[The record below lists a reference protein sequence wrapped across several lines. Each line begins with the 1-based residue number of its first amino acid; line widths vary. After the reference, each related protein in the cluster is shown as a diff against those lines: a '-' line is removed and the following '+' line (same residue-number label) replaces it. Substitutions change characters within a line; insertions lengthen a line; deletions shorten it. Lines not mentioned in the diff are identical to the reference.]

1 MNSNYASRLVLA
13 FIAAISLLHPVSS
26 TAQAAYTPNVNNV
39 GLPSTGVFSG
49 GSIDSVQ
56 LQNGNLHVDIPL
68 LHLPGI
74 GMDTDIH
81 FVNDTQLFNTTQVT
95 YGSASSPQQ
104 WTQITMGRNGFAQVS
119 DPLSGVLKFGTHQ
132 ENWTCPAPVNGGYW
146 GGVFYYLNYMN
157 FTDPD
162 GTGHTFPVSG
172 YELGPGAPGS
182 GSNPDGEVGSCI
194 PGELISLDSYSQD
207 ATGYNLTLTG
217 AGSVVSL
224 TDKHGRQYTLG
235 GPGGSGMVGAWL
247 TPNPVTSPPPGG
259 TSEVVGPPIIQYSG
273 LAKVEDSNG
282 NMISVGA
289 LPSSPFYTQC
299 ESAYCF
305 TDTVGR
311 TIMETGS
318 SGFNMSL
325 VGEAYANEPQKISY
339 VDQTNTPRT
348 ISITYAPV
356 TIDLPLLCM
365 GNTGTCGVQI
375 GTPAAPVVTYLP
387 ASIMLQNGDTYTINY
402 LPDSLGEIS
411 SITLPTGGTISYMWG
426 GVTPIGSGIMGRQVL
441 SRTVTANGQSS
452 TWQFQYPVASVST
465 RTVTDPNMNDTA
477 YTFGSL
483 NANCGSPSPLVTQEV
498 SYNGSQSANNPIA
511 TKTIG
516 YTFYG
521 SYLANGTYL
530 PTSDILTWNSSGLT
544 TETDTTYDGAP
555 PAGASC
561 SGGPPTVTTKGNV
574 ASKVVYDYGSAG
586 SGTHGALL
594 SNTQYCYLYNPFGK
608 TQTCPAS
615 PNASLY
621 SAANIADRVSQ
632 VSVYNSASALVA
644 QTTTAY
650 DQFQQFPSW
659 QNSLMS
665 AGWTTNHDN
674 TNYGIGTTLRGLP
687 TSVSKCS
694 GPSSAPCTA
703 SITTFADYNILGQPT
718 MTVDGKVFPT
728 SYTYSNSAAPLNV
741 DSGAAFLT
749 TTTMPS
755 TGTVSHVTT
764 QYQDVNTGL
773 MIAKSDQNKNLTEQ
787 TYDPRMRPWVT
798 TRPDGGTTTNAYP
811 NQNQIITTVVESPS
825 PNKVTTTN
833 LDGVGRKVS
842 VSTATTPIDTICGSL
857 TVNTAYDLLSRVN
870 AVSNPHCNSSQAT
883 DGWTQYAY
891 DAIGRLTTKTNPDG
905 SAQTW
910 SINGNVI
917 DSYDEVGNHWRRT
930 YNAADWLTQVKEPPG
945 TTSSSAAPTLETDY
959 SYDTLGNL
967 LTVNQWGGPS
977 GSSGDHV
984 RIFTYD
990 ALSRLLSAYN
1000 PETGTISYL
1009 YDNNSNVL
1017 KKTDNRGISINYAYD
1032 ALNRVL
1038 SKSYSDSTP
1047 PVSFTYDKS
1056 SIPGNSN
1063 DIGELTQATVSNGST
1078 VLATTSTYAYDPM
1091 GRLRNEQQCT
1101 PANCGVSTYNLAYGY
1116 DLGGKTISATFPSN
1130 APTSGSTTPAGQPVM
1145 LSYVYDNA
1153 ERLLTAGSSW
1163 SDSATHPATLFQA
1176 STGSSP
1182 AYGPMGL
1189 VNASI
1194 GVNPS
1199 NLTTMATLQRGY
1211 DNRGRT
1217 NNQLYASGNAEITG
1231 TPSAGSI
1238 TISGTDAAP
1247 VTTPTTHG
1255 TGGVSFSGGDGMH
1268 PTCTTITN
1276 PYTTYTTCGNPL
1288 IPDSGW
1294 IYVTI
1299 GSSPPFT
1306 AAASFNST
1314 STGSTIAAGLAAAL
1328 NVSGSPVTAVASGST
1343 ITITAVV
1350 AGPGGNYPFTVSTYS
1365 NGSGDFSYQSSG
1377 ASLQGGQTGGTFYDT
1392 GTMSVTVNVNG
1403 AAAQANWGQGS
1414 TASSVASS
1422 LASAINAAA
1431 GGYVVATPSG
1441 SGATATVNLASR
1453 LVGPETNWAVTATAT
1468 ETDTAHFSTPGFSVS
1483 AANMSGGS
1491 NTTGQVLYSYS
1502 MPNAGSFAPNG
1513 NLLNVADSVTGTWTY
1528 AYDNLNRLVGAS
1540 ATASALPGME
1550 NYYAGLQTGFGYD
1563 PFGNRTGMTQSGA
1576 PAHSVPSS
1584 STAYYTA
1591 SSNQVAS
1598 MTYDAAGDVIYDG
1611 LNSYLYDAEGRL
1623 CAVRNYVGVLTGY
1636 LYDAAGTRV
1645 AKGSLATF
1653 SCNFAPTN
1661 FTPAT
1666 SWVLGPG
1673 GEQVTE
1679 YAVSGGASAWAH
1691 TNAFSA
1697 GQLQAT
1703 YHDTGTYFYLGDWLA
1718 TKRVEVGAS
1727 GCISAYAGLPF
1738 GDGLTP
1744 VSVRGYASCVDA
1756 TEHHFTGKEYD
1767 AESGNDYFEA
1777 RYYASSMGRWMSP
1790 DPDMTLKRI
1799 LPNPQRWNRYA
1810 YVINNPLALVD
1821 PNGLWDIYVF
1831 RPEAKTNGAAWNK
1844 AIRDAKANGNTMKVL
1859 NGSAATRGAY
1869 LDALKNG
1876 DAKIVFVGHTVDV
1889 AGDTR
1894 NIAKSVQL
1902 TGQEAVGTAASYK
1915 NGVDSTG
1922 GMGERSSTPSSID
1935 AQSVAAFAC
1944 NSQDLASQYTST
1956 EFAGLSGNVSAPVG
1970 DAGAAAFA
1978 DVLAKDGSVPDAGGA
1993 AQTQMGATESIY
2005 VNPNGSQYEKTPKVK
2020 DNPQQ

>member
-1 MNSNYASRLVLA
+1 ME
-13 FIAAISLLHPVSS
+13 
-26 TAQAAYTPNVNNV
+26 T
-39 GLPSTGVFSG
+39 
-49 GSIDSVQ
+49 
-56 LQNGNLHVDIPL
+56 
-68 LHLPGI
+68 
-74 GMDTDIH
+74 
-81 FVNDTQLFNTTQVT
+81 
-95 YGSASSPQQ
+95 
-104 WTQITMGRNGFAQVS
+104 
-119 DPLSGVLKFGTHQ
+119 
-132 ENWTCPAPVNGGYW
+132 
-146 GGVFYYLNYMN
+146 
-157 FTDPD
+157 
-162 GTGHTFPVSG
+162 
-172 YELGPGAPGS
+172 
-182 GSNPDGEVGSCI
+182 
-194 PGELISLDSYSQD
+194 
-207 ATGYNLTLTG
+207 
-217 AGSVVSL
+217 
-224 TDKHGRQYTLG
+224 
-235 GPGGSGMVGAWL
+235 GGSG
-247 TPNPVTSPPPGG
+247 
-259 TSEVVGPPIIQYSG
+259 
-273 LAKVEDSNG
+273 
-282 NMISVGA
+282 
-289 LPSSPFYTQC
+289 
-299 ESAYCF
+299 
-305 TDTVGR
+305 
-311 TIMETGS
+311 
-318 SGFNMSL
+318 FNLGL
-325 VGEAYANEPQKISY
+325 VGETYANEPQTISY
-339 VDQTNTPRT
+339 VDQNNTPRN

-452 TWQFQYPVASVST
+452 TWQFQYPIASVT
-465 RTVTDPNMNDTA
+465 ARTVTDPNMNDTVYA
-477 YTFGSL
+477 FGWL
-483 NANCGSPSPLVTQEV
+483 NANCPPPSPLVTQEV

-521 SYLANGTYL
+521 SYLMDGTFL
-530 PTSDILTWNSSGLT
+530 PTSNILTWNSAGLT
-544 TETDTTYDGAP
+544 TEADTTYDGAL
-555 PAGASC
+555 PAGTSC
-561 SGGPPTVTTKGNV
+561 SGGPPTVTTRGNV
-574 ASKVVYDYGSAG
+574 VSKAVYDYGSAG
-586 SGTHGALL
+586 SGTHGTLL
-594 SNTQYCYLYNPFGK
+594 SNTQLSYLYQSNS
-608 TQTCPAS
+608 AY
-615 PNASLY
+615 A
-621 SAANIADRVSQ
+621 AANIADRVSQ
-632 VSVYNSASALVA
+632 VSVYNAASTLVA

-650 DQFQQFPSW
+650 DGFSQTGQSG
-659 QNSLMS
+659 LAA

-674 TNYGIGTTLRGLP
+674 TNYGAGNTLRGLP
-687 TSVSKCS
+687 TIVTKCS
-694 GPSSAPCTA
+694 GPGSAPCSA
-703 SITTFADYNILGQPT
+703 SITTYADYNILGQPT
-718 MTVDGKVFPT
+718 VTVDGKGYST
-728 SYTYSNSAAPLNV
+728 SYAYT
-741 DSGAAFLT
+741 SGAAPGGVDNGLALIT
-749 TTTMPS
+749 TTTMPA
-755 TGTVSHVTT
+755 TTTSHVTQ
-764 QYQDVNTGL
+764 QYEDLNTGL
-773 MIAKSDQNKNLTEQ
+773 SIGKKDQNKNLTEQ
-787 TYDPRMRPWVT
+787 TYDYRMRPLVT
-798 TRPDGGTTTNAYP
+798 TRPDIVSGVNGTTTNAYP
-811 NQNQIITTVVESPS
+811 NPNQIITTVAESPS
-825 PNKVTTTN
+825 PNKITTTD
-833 LDGVGRKVS
+833 LDGMGRKVS
-842 VSTATTPIDTICGSL
+842 VSTTADTACGSL
-857 TVNTAYDLLSRVN
+857 TVNTAYDLMSRVS

-891 DAIGRLTTKTNPDG
+891 DAISRLISKTNPDN

-910 SINGNVI
+910 VINGNVI
-917 DSYDEVGNHWRRT
+917 DSYDEVRNHWRRT

-945 TTSSSAAPTLETDY
+945 TTASAAAPTLETDY

-967 LTVNQWGGPS
+967 LRVDQWGGPS
-977 GSSGDHV
+977 GSANDHV
-984 RIFTYD
+984 RQFAYD
-990 ALSRLLSAYN
+990 GVSRLITSNN
-1000 PETGTISYL
+1000 PESGPVAYL
-1009 YDNNSNVL
+1009 YDNNSNL
-1017 KKTDNRGISINYAYD
+1017 IKKTDNRGISINYSYD
-1032 ALNRVL
+1032 QLNRLL

-1047 PVSFTYDKS
+1047 AVAYTYDTS
-1056 SIPGNSN
+1056 SISSANN
-1063 DIGELTQATVSNGST
+1063 NGELTQATVQSGST
-1078 VLATTSTYAYDPM
+1078 VLATSTYAYDPM

-1101 PANCGVSTYNLAYGY
+1101 PANCGSSPYNLAYGY

-1130 APTSGSTTPAGQPVM
+1130 APTSGSTTPAGQPVT

-1392 GTMSVTVNVNG
+1392 GTMSVTVNG

-1513 NLLNVADSVTGTWTY
+1513 NLLNVADSVTGAWTY
-1528 AYDNLNRLVGAS
+1528 TYDNLNRLVGA
-1540 ATASALPGME
+1540 AAVASALQGME
-1550 NYYAGLQTGFGYD
+1550 NYYAGLQTSFGYD
-1563 PFGNRTGMTQSGA
+1563 AFGNRTVMTQGGT

-1679 YAVSGGASAWAH
+1679 YSTSCPANGWCH

-1703 YHDTGTYFYLGDWLA
+1703 YHDTGTYFYLGDWLG

-1756 TEHHFTGKEYD
+1756 TEHHFTGKERD
-1767 AESGNDYFEA
+1767 TESGNDYFGA
-1777 RYYASSMGRWMSP
+1777 RYYASAVGRFMSP
-1790 DPDMTLKRI
+1790 DWGAQEEPVPYAKLD
-1799 LPNPQRWNRYA
+1799 NPQTLNLYS
-1810 YVINNPLALVD
+1810 YVENNPLTSTDPTGHEGCCDVLPTMDEVDAVAKPLIDSAVTGVEDAAGVTVQGALGVVGFLFTAGVGSTATASHD
-1821 PNGLWDIYVF
+1821 QLYNEDTGERYV
-1831 RPEAKTNGAAWNK
+1831 PEPQAASGGAMKGTGRGGQNDDTK
-1844 AIRDAKANGNTMKVL
+1844 AGQDAHRDFSEKAKAKGWQVEPRLTDPK
-1859 NGSAATRGAY
+1859 
-1869 LDALKNG
+1869 
-1876 DAKIVFVGHTVDV
+1876 
-1889 AGDTR
+1889 
-1894 NIAKSVQL
+1894 
-1902 TGQEAVGTAASYK
+1902 TGQTVK
-1915 NGVDSTG
+1915 
-1922 GMGERSSTPSSID
+1922 
-1935 AQSVAAFAC
+1935 
-1944 NSQDLASQYTST
+1944 
-1956 EFAGLSGNVSAPVG
+1956 
-1970 DAGAAAFA
+1970 
-1978 DVLAKDGSVPDAGGA
+1978 PDAVTGTGKPVELKPNTA
-1993 AQTQMGATESIY
+1993 SGRAKGRSQLKKYERATGKKGRVVY
-2005 VNPNGSQYEKTPKVK
+2005 YDKPKQPNQ
-2020 DNPQQ
+2020 

>member
-1513 NLLNVADSVTGTWTY
+1513 NLLNVADSVTGAWTY
-1528 AYDNLNRLVGAS
+1528 TYDNLNRLVGA
-1540 ATASALPGME
+1540 AAVASALQGME

-1563 PFGNRTGMTQSGA
+1563 AFGNRTVMTQGGT

-1679 YAVSGGASAWAH
+1679 YSTSCPANGWCH

>member
-452 TWQFQYPVASVST
+452 TWPFQYPVASVST

-1513 NLLNVADSVTGTWTY
+1513 NLLNVADSVTGAWTY
-1528 AYDNLNRLVGAS
+1528 TYDNLNRLVGA
-1540 ATASALPGME
+1540 AAVASALQGME

-1563 PFGNRTGMTQSGA
+1563 AFGNRTVMTQGGT

-1598 MTYDAAGDVIYDG
+1598 MTYDAAGDVIGDG

-1623 CAVRNYVGVLTGY
+1623 CAVRNYVGLLTGY

>member
-1513 NLLNVADSVTGTWTY
+1513 NLLNVADSVTGAWTY
-1528 AYDNLNRLVGAS
+1528 TYDNLNRLVGA
-1540 ATASALPGME
+1540 AAVASALQGME

-1563 PFGNRTGMTQSGA
+1563 AFGNRTVMTQGGT

>member
-1441 SGATATVNLASR
+1441 SGATATVNLASL

-1513 NLLNVADSVTGTWTY
+1513 NLLNVADSVTGAWTY
-1528 AYDNLNRLVGAS
+1528 TYDNLNRLVGA
-1540 ATASALPGME
+1540 AAVASALQGME

-1563 PFGNRTGMTQSGA
+1563 AFGNRTVMTQGGT